1 MLAFIT
7 TGLLLTA
14 LSVASV
20 RNLPLKY
27 IKAGPSRTQQ
37 RASATSAASCKCY
50 PGDTCWPTAREWS
63 RLNTTVGGRLIA
75 TVPRAAACHDDQW
88 APYNNATCT
97 ALQNSWVD
105 PETHYPS
112 SSSVMAPFFANQS
125 CDPFLPESAQC
136 VVGTYIQYAINVT
149 SAKDVSAGIEFA
161 TQHNIRLV
169 VRNTGHDYNGK
180 STGSGALG
188 LWMHHLKNISIIGW
202 SDSHYTGK
210 AIKLGAGV
218 QGFEAYAA
226 ADAAGLQVV
235 GGECPTVGIAGGY
248 TQGGGHS
255 ALSSRHGLAADQTL
269 EWEVVTATGEHLIA
283 NRRNNGEL
291 YWALSG
297 GGGGTY
303 GVVISMTSKAR
314 PVTATSAMN
323 MTILASDTTQDAYY
337 EAIDYFHS
345 TLPTVVDSG
354 SMAVWFFTNTSFSI
368 SPITA
373 PDVPVADLKTY
384 LAPFETKL
392 NELHIPF
399 TSFYAQFDSYLDA
412 FDAMFSP
419 IEVGIAQY
427 GGRLIPRS
435 VVENNNLALT
445 QAYRDINNLG
455 GQFIG
460 VGVNVSKAVAGDVYN
475 AVNPGW
481 RDAVIHTVLTT
492 PWSFEAPWSEMLAN
506 QRLMTNEMLPKLA
519 ALTPHGSAYLNEAD
533 FRQPDWKSV
542 FYGTN
547 YDKLLAIKDK
557 YDPHHLF
564 YGVTAVGSDYWTIE
578 HDGTGKM
585 CVA

>member
-1 MLAFIT
+1 MVSFIAA
-7 TGLLLTA
+7 GLLLTA
-14 LSVASV
+14 LSVASIE
-20 RNLPLKY
+20 NIPSKHG
-27 IKAGPSRTQQ
+27 KAPS
-37 RASATSAASCKCY
+37 SAQDRSLAAASCKCY
-50 PGDTCWPTAREWS
+50 PGDACWPTATEWS
-63 RLNTTVGGRLIA
+63 SLNTTVGGRLVA
-75 TVPRAAACHDDQW
+75 TVPLAAACHDDQW
-88 APYNNATCT
+88 ARYDNTTCT

-105 PETHYPS
+105 PETHYLS

-136 VVGTYIQYAINVT
+136 VIGTYIQYAINVT
-149 SAKDVSAGIEFA
+149 SADDVSAGIQFA
-161 TQHNIRLV
+161 TKYNIRLV

-180 STGSGALG
+180 STGSGTLG
-188 LWMHHLKNISIIGW
+188 LWLHHLKGISISDW

-218 QGFEAYAA
+218 QGSEAYEA

-255 ALSSRHGLAADQTL
+255 ALASKHGLAADQTL
-269 EWEVVTATGEHLIA
+269 EWEVVTGTGKHLVA
-283 NRRNNGEL
+283 NRQSNTDL

-303 GVVISMTSKAR
+303 GVVLSMTSKAHLD
-314 PVTATSAMN
+314 TATSAMN
-323 MTILASDTTQDAYY
+323 MTIFASDTTQDAYY
-337 EAIDYFHS
+337 EAIEYFHS
-345 TLPTVVDSG
+345 TLPAIVDSG
-354 SMAVWFFTNTSFSI
+354 AMAVWIFTNTSFLI

-392 NELHIPF
+392 NELNITF
-399 TSFYAQFDSYLDA
+399 TSYYAQFDSYLNS
-412 FDAMFSP
+412 FNAMFSP
-419 IEVGIAQY
+419 IEVSIAQY

-435 VVENNNLALT
+435 VVENNNTALT

-460 VGVNVSKAVAGDVYN
+460 VGVNVSKAVVGDVYN

-481 RDAVIHTVLTT
+481 RDAVIHTVITT

-519 ALTPHGSAYLNEAD
+519 ALTPNGSAYLNEAD

-547 YDKLLAIKDK
+547 YDDLLAVKNK
-557 YDPHHLF
+557 YDPNHLF
-564 YGVTAVGSDYWTIE
+564 YAVTAVGSDHWTVE
-578 HDGTGKM
+578 DDGTGKM
-585 CVA
+585 CLA

>member
-1 MLAFIT
+1 MVSFT
-7 TGLLLTA
+7 TAGLLLTV
-14 LSVASV
+14 LSAASAK
-20 RNLPLKY
+20 NLPSKRT
-27 IKAGPSRTQQ
+27 KAPSRTQH
-37 RASATSAASCKCY
+37 RSSATAAAASCRCY
-50 PGDTCWPTAREWS
+50 PDDACWPTVTEWS
-63 RLNTTVGGRLIA
+63 SLNATVGGRLVA
-75 TVPRAAACHDDQW
+75 TVPFAAACHDDQW
-88 APYNNATCT
+88 ATYHNATCT
-97 ALQNSWVD
+97 ALQNSWFH

-136 VVGTYIQYAINVT
+136 IIGTYVQYAINVT
-149 SAKDVSAGIEFA
+149 TADDVSAGIQFA
-161 TQHNIRLV
+161 IKYNIRLV
-169 VRNTGHDYNGK
+169 IRNTGHDYNGK
-180 STGSGALG
+180 STGSGALA
-188 LWMHHLKNISIIGW
+188 LWMHHLKDISISDW

-218 QGFEAYAA
+218 QGFEAYGA

-255 ALSSRHGLAADQTL
+255 ALASKHGLAADQTL
-269 EWEVVTATGEHLIA
+269 EWEVVTGAGEYLVA
-283 NRRNNGEL
+283 NRQNNTDL

-303 GVVISMTSKAR
+303 GVVLSMTSKAH
-314 PVTATSAMN
+314 PDTATSAMN
-323 MTILASDTTQDAYY
+323 MTIFASDTTQDAYY
-337 EAIDYFHS
+337 EAIEYFHS
-345 TLPTVVDSG
+345 TLQTIVDSG
-354 SMAVWFFTNTSFSI
+354 AMVVWFFTNTSFVI

-373 PDVPVADLKTY
+373 PAVPVANLKTY

-392 NELHIPF
+392 NELNITF
-399 TSFYAQFDSYLDA
+399 TSYYAQFDSYLDS
-412 FDAMFSP
+412 FDAMFSE
-419 IEVGIAQY
+419 IEVSIAQY

-435 VVENNNLALT
+435 VVENNNTALT

-460 VGVNVSKAVAGDVYN
+460 VGVNVSKAVVGDVYN

-481 RDAVIHTVLTT
+481 RDTLIHTVIAT

-506 QRLMTNEMLPKLA
+506 QQLMTNEMLPKLA
-519 ALTPHGSAYLNEAD
+519 ALTPNGSAYLNEAD

-547 YDKLLAIKDK
+547 YDDLLAVKNK
-557 YDPHHLF
+557 YDPNHLF
-564 YGVTAVGSDYWTIE
+564 YAVTAVGSDYWTIE
-578 HDGTGKM
+578 DDGTGKM